1 MTDQDD
7 LSPEEASALRDLAAG
22 PEPPASLENAA
33 VERLRARGLIAR
45 RNRRG
50 IPWLAAAAAAI
61 ALFAAGLYVGSR
73 RPDAPAAAA
82 LPRYVLFLYDA
93 PDEAALSPAEMG
105 QRVEEYR
112 NWARG
117 VRERGAEIQ
126 GEKLGLE
133 TRLLGPGLGAPAGVL
148 GGYFVVSAKD
158 YETALAIARSC
169 PHLKHGGTIE
179 VRPIEE
185 T

>member
-7 LSPEEASALRDLAAG
+7 LSPEEASAMRELAAG
-22 PEPPASLENAA
+22 PEPPGSLENRA

-61 ALFAAGLYVGSR
+61 ALFAAGLYLGSR
-73 RPDAPAAAA
+73 RPETRAAAA

-105 QRVEEYR
+105 KRVDEYR
-112 NWARG
+112 TWARG
-117 VRERGAEIQ
+117 VREGGADIQ
-126 GEKLGLE
+126 GEKLAAE
-133 TRLLGPGLGAPAGVL
+133 SHRLGSGQGGSAEVL

-158 YETALAIARSC
+158 EKAALAIARSC

-179 VRPIEE
+179 LRRIEE